1 MATKS
6 LAKLRE
12 QRQQAHEAPAATL
25 PANSAAERVPA
36 ARRSAKKKDEVHIT
50 VYGPIEGK
58 TALEE
63 LCLARKK
70 ELGRKVTLRE
80 LAFEAFNDILKKYG
94 KAPIFPDG
102 GAS

>member
-6 LAKLRE
+6 LAKLKE
-12 QRQQAHEAPAATL
+12 QRRQAHEGPASATES
-25 PANSAAERVPA
+25 SAVEHVPA
-36 ARRSAKKKDEVHIT
+36 ARRSSKKKDEVHIT
-50 VYGPIEGK
+50 VYGPIAGK

-63 LCLARKK
+63 LCIARKK

-94 KAPIFPDG
+94 KAPIFPNG

>member
-6 LAKLRE
+6 LAKLKE
-12 QRQQAHEAPAATL
+12 QRRQAHESPTPAIEST
-25 PANSAAERVPA
+25 AADRVPTV
-36 ARRSAKKKDEVHIT
+36 RRSGKKKDEIHIT
-50 VYGPIEGK
+50 VYGPIAGK

-63 LCLARKK
+63 LCIARKK